1 MSESKLL
8 FQLSDRIDG
17 VEVSP
22 RSVPLSLL
30 RQFSSDVGQFIAG
43 STRDIDPADLS
54 VAVVEG
60 SLGIAVP
67 QASLPPALMADLASL
82 DREDSLHLIDPR
94 RADVIQ
100 RWQQQPRT
108 SQARRYVIGLAGI
121 KPFIVV
127 SAESRYRVGS
137 AEPWALTERYLLG
150 KVMDMGGKSSANLHL
165 QLADGKTVTVA
176 ATQEQ
181 IAAERENRV
190 YHEALLRVEVE
201 EHIRTGQF
209 RNARLIHFAPYR
221 PRFDSQAFE
230 EMVRKGTEAW
240 KGVDNP
246 AAWVREQRGH

>member
-1 MSESKLL
+1 MPESKLL
-8 FQLSDRIDG
+8 FQLSDRIAG
-17 VEVSP
+17 VDVSP
-22 RSVPLSLL
+22 KAVPLSLL

-43 STRDIDPADLS
+43 STRDVDLADLS
-54 VAVVEG
+54 VAIIEG
-60 SLGIAVP
+60 SLAFAIP
-67 QASLPPALMADLASL
+67 SASLPPALLSDLASL
-82 DREDSLHLIDPR
+82 EREDSLHLIDPKR
-94 RADVIQ
+94 TEVIQ

-108 SQARRYVIGLAGI
+108 NAARRYVIGQEGA

-127 SAESRYRVGS
+127 SAESKYRVGS

-165 QLADGKTVTVA
+165 QLADGRTVTVD
-176 ATQEQ
+176 ATQQQ

-221 PRFDSQAFE
+221 PHFDSDAFD
-230 EMVRKGTEAW
+230 EMVRKGTQAW
-240 KGVDNP
+240 KGVENP